1 MDQLAAILPT
11 DIVHHIVGYTG
22 KLKLRNGKYMGQ
34 ISKSDPRYVQLNTIP
49 KPLDSIYNSRNF
61 FARTVVFKG
70 NTHSIRV
77 AYSSYPRWRFSETN
91 NYVKYSFRATRILNA
106 DLRRQKKYTRILAK
120 FKIVG
125 FLLVYKIG

>member
-49 KPLDSIYNSRNF
+49 KPLDSIYNSINKF
-61 FARTVVFKG
+61 VRTVVFKG
-70 NTHSIRV
+70 NTYSIRV
-77 AYSSYPRWRFSETN
+77 EYSSYPRWQFSETN
-91 NYVKYSFRATRILNA
+91 GNCVKYSFKSVVQCSDVNE
-106 DLRRQKKYTRILAK
+106 KY
-120 FKIVG
+120 
-125 FLLVYKIG
+125 VYKRF

>member
-34 ISKSDPRYVQLNTIP
+34 ISKSDPRYVLLNTIP
-49 KPLDSIYNSRNF
+49 KPLDSIYNRRNNF
-61 FARTVVFKG
+61 VRTVVFKG

-77 AYSSYPRWRFSETN
+77 EYSPYPRWRFSETN
-91 NYVKYSFRATRILNA
+91 NYVQYLFNNYVKYSFKSVVQCSDVNE
-106 DLRRQKKYTRILAK
+106 KY
-120 FKIVG
+120 
-125 FLLVYKIG
+125 VYKRF